1 MKARRV
7 FVFSPA
13 HNEEKIIPEF
23 VERFA
28 RMQRTAPPD
37 VRFTLLI
44 INDGS
49 TDGSKL
55 LLSRLSK
62 KYSFLRVKNT
72 AWNGP
77 MKTVF
82 EGFEEGLRS
91 SADVILRLDSDLEH
105 EPERIPDLMRLHDSG
120 AGMAVGLM
128 HYSLRVG
135 VMDYLFNRISGYSS
149 GKKVAGRSFPQFCP
163 GFMSFTKPALKRVLP
178 RLRVLAEK
186 FERSKGEPMTSV
198 DLVAIAAAR
207 ASGVRVDFLDLDG
220 STLGS
225 SRGFKKILRYI
236 KLYAKTMRFLEE
248 ERLVH

>member
-13 HNEEKIIPEF
+13 HNEEKKLPEF
-23 VERFA
+23 VGRFA
-28 RMQRTAPPD
+28 GMARAFPG
-37 VRFTLLI
+37 VRFSLLI

-55 LLSRLSK
+55 LLSRLSR
-62 KYSFLRVKNT
+62 KYAFLKVKNT

-82 EGFEEGLRS
+82 GGFEAGLRS
-91 SADVILRLDSDLEH
+91 PADFILRLDSDLEH
-105 EPERIPDLMRLHDSG
+105 EPEKIPDLMRLHESG
-120 AGMAVGLM
+120 AGMAVGLT
-128 HYSLRVG
+128 HYSLAAG
-135 VMDYLFNRISGYSS
+135 VADYSFNRFSGYFS

-163 GFMSFTKPALKRVLP
+163 GFMSFTKPALKKVLP
-178 RLRVLAEK
+178 ALRVLAEK
-186 FERSKGEPMTSV
+186 FERTRGEQMTSI

-207 ASGVRVDFLDLDG
+207 ASGVRVEFLDLDG
-220 STLGS
+220 SALGP
-225 SRGFKKILRYI
+225 SRGFKKIVRYI
-236 KLYAKTMRFLEE
+236 KLYAKTMRFLKE